1 MMKAGRTLCRLA
13 VLSGIGGLL
22 VSLPLAADTPRD
34 TESAN
39 EQFDCRQLSDW
50 DAPESPIDWFERS
63 LWANHCYIFQARAVR
78 IGIDGVRTLALSHD
92 IQDGVEREV
101 ARFLDGPQVFL
112 ERRGRI
118 GRLGWADGQEE
129 APASPAG
136 VARHLDQFYRLG
148 LGSGERIANRS
159 AVRLDIEPL
168 DGLRF
173 GQRVWLDAST
183 ALPLKRELLDDR
195 GRVVETFQITELQSP
210 QLHEGGVFL
219 DDLRVPPQQPWYPEW
234 LPEGFVDQ
242 PVDTRSDRHGTEVG
256 HRIYSDGL
264 STLSLFVEPIEEGR
278 ERLIPGLHR
287 LGISLAV
294 VRHVSVDDKPMQVV
308 VMGELPP
315 RVLAQVADSLAWE
328 AASDDGE

>member
-1 MMKAGRTLCRLA
+1 MRAGRTLRRLA
-13 VLSGIGGLL
+13 VFCGIACLG
-22 VSLPLAADTPRD
+22 VALPLAADTPRG
-34 TESAN
+34 TETSN
-39 EQFDCRQLSDW
+39 EGFDCRQLSDW
-50 DAPESPIDWFERS
+50 EAPETASDWFERS

-101 ARFLDGPQVFL
+101 ARFLDGPQVVF

-118 GRLGWADGQEE
+118 GRLGWSDSDDDVA
-129 APASPAG
+129 ASPAG

-148 LGSGERIANRS
+148 LGNDERIANRS

-173 GQRVWLDAST
+173 GQRLWLDSRT

-195 GRVVETFQITELQSP
+195 GRVVETFQITELQEP
-210 QLHEGGVFL
+210 QLHEGSVFL
-219 DDLRVPPQQPWYPEW
+219 DDLRSQPQHPWRPEW
-234 LPEGFVDQ
+234 LPDGFIAQ
-242 PVDTRSDRHGTEVG
+242 PVDTRSERHGEAVG

-287 LGISLAV
+287 LGISLAI
-294 VRHVSVDDKPMQVV
+294 VRHLTVEDGPIQVV

-315 RVLAQVADSLAWE
+315 RVLAQVADGLTWKDVS
-328 AASDDGE
+328 SDE

>member
-1 MMKAGRTLCRLA
+1 MRAGRTLFRLA
-13 VLSGIGGLL
+13 VLCGIGGLL
-22 VSLPLAADTPRD
+22 VSLPLAADTPAGGE
-34 TESAN
+34 TAN

-50 DAPESPIDWFERS
+50 DAPESAIDWYERS

-101 ARFLDGPQVFL
+101 ARFLDGPQVFF

-118 GRLGWADGQEE
+118 GRLGWADGEEE
-129 APASPAG
+129 ALASPAG
-136 VARHLDQFYRLG
+136 VARHLDQYYRLG
-148 LGSGERIANRS
+148 LGSGERIANRP

-173 GQRVWLDAST
+173 GQRVWLDSTT

-195 GRVVETFQITELQSP
+195 GRVVETFQITELQAP
-210 QLHEGGVFL
+210 QLHDGSVFL
-219 DDLRVPPQQPWYPEW
+219 DELRSPPQQPWRPEW
-234 LPEGFVDQ
+234 LPEGFVGQ
-242 PVDTRSDRHGTEVG
+242 PVDTRSERHGEEVG

-264 STLSLFVEPIEEGR
+264 STLSLFVEAIEEGR

-294 VRHVSVDDKPMQVV
+294 VRHLTVGEQPMQVV

-315 RVLAQVADSLAWE
+315 RVLAQVADSLVWE
-328 AASDDGE
+328 DATSDD

>member
-1 MMKAGRTLCRLA
+1 MRAGRTLRRLA
-13 VLSGIGGLL
+13 VLCGIGGLFI
-22 VSLPLAADTPRD
+22 VLPLAADTPRGA
-34 TESAN
+34 EIAN

-50 DAPESPIDWFERS
+50 EAPESAIDWFERS

-101 ARFLDGPQVFL
+101 ARFLDGPQVFF

-118 GRLGWADGQEE
+118 GRLGWAENDDE
-129 APASPAG
+129 APVSPAG
-136 VARHLDQFYRLG
+136 VVRHLDQYYRLG

-168 DGLRF
+168 DGMRF
-173 GQRVWLDAST
+173 GQRVWLDSTT

-210 QLHEGGVFL
+210 QLHDGSVFL
-219 DDLRVPPQQPWYPEW
+219 DDVRSPPRQPWRPEW
-234 LPEGFVDQ
+234 LPEGFVSQ
-242 PVDTRSDRHGTEVG
+242 PVDTRSERHGEEVG

-294 VRHVSVDDKPMQVV
+294 VRHLTMEEGPMQVV

-315 RVLAQVADSLAWE
+315 RVLAQVADSLIWE
-328 AASDDGE
+328 EVSEDE

>member
-1 MMKAGRTLCRLA
+1 MRAGRTLHRLA
-13 VLSGIGGLL
+13 VLCGIGGLFTAL
-22 VSLPLAADTPRD
+22 SLAADTPPGAEE
-34 TESAN
+34 TAS

-50 DAPESPIDWFERS
+50 EVPETAIDWFERS

-101 ARFLDGPQVFL
+101 ARFLDGPQVFF
-112 ERRGRI
+112 ERHGRI
-118 GRLGWADGQEE
+118 GRLGWSDSGDD

-136 VARHLDQFYRLG
+136 VARHLDQYYRLG

-173 GQRVWLDAST
+173 GQRLWLDSYT

-210 QLHEGGVFL
+210 QLHDGSVFF
-219 DDLRVPPQQPWYPEW
+219 DDIRSPPQKPWHPEW
-234 LPEGFVDQ
+234 LPEGFIDQ
-242 PVDTRSDRHGTEVG
+242 PVDTRSERHDEEVG

-264 STLSLFVEPIEEGR
+264 STLSLFVEPIKEGR

-294 VRHVSVDDKPMQVV
+294 VRHVTVAEQPMQVV

-315 RVLAQVADSLAWE
+315 RVLAQVADSLAWGE
-328 AASDDGE
+328 VYDDE